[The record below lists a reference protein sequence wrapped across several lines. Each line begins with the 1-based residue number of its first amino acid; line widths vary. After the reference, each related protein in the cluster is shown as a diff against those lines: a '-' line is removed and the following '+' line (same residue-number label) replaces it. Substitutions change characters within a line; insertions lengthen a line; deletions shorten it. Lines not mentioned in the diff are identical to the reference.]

1 MKIKLNDS
9 FLKQV
14 RTLPK
19 NIQKRT
25 IEIIEKCKEAQTL
38 AEIQNRKTLY
48 SKKNR
53 NYFRIRIGDYRI
65 GIQVIE
71 DELVFQY
78 VGVRG
83 DFYKAYP
90 PK

>member
-1 MKIKLNDS
+1 MKIKLTDP

-25 IEIIEKCKEAQTL
+25 IETIEQCKEAQML
-38 AEIQNRKTLY
+38 SEIHNRKPLY

-53 NYFRIRIGDYRI
+53 TYFLIRIGDYRI
-65 GIQVIE
+65 GVQVIE
-71 DELVFQY
+71 NELVFQY

>member
-1 MKIKLNDS
+1 MKIRLTDP

-14 RTLPK
+14 RTLLK

-25 IEIIEKCKEAQTL
+25 IETIEQCKEAQTL
-38 AEIQNRKTLY
+38 SEIHNRKSLY

-53 NYFRIRIGDYRI
+53 LYFRIRLSDYRI
-65 GIQVIE
+65 GIQII
-71 DELVFQY
+71 DNELVFQF
-78 VGVRG
+78 VGIRG
-83 DFYKAYP
+83 DFYKTYP